1 MRWLKRFLRIVA
13 WLVAIVVAIPVLG
26 FAYGFLTT
34 AGEPP
39 SQSPQ
44 AAPSAIG
51 TRLRDTIPGYQRPEE
66 STFLTYPEWAIVYAA
81 RDYAAFVDDRSE
93 SDFPYLAAIGRFWQD
108 YAVVTRAAAAYPFN
122 AQNHLML
129 VVIGTSHTI
138 EHGLQW
144 AWENTAG
151 RLTAWAAGGRR
162 TPQDVHLAATAAEY
176 AAFLDQVPWY
186 RFPYAE
192 ARAGL
197 WQAPVADGRAAIR
210 SWERRLAFGLSYSIK
225 QAYAAL
231 IASGLEATSEAAQS
245 TIHVWAQGPVTEAI
259 LGEPDTSI
267 VRPLGDDGTVFVT
280 TRYQAFTGLLPR
292 LVDRGVRFVEI
303 GGNRLILLTVLSQT
317 QPVAPPDVRQLFA
330 HALPADPSRRR
341 TGFVVPVSSLH
352 VVLPLLSAAGA
363 ELEHVYDY

>member
-13 WLVAIVVAIPVLG
+13 WLLAIVIAIPVLG
-26 FAYGFLTT
+26 FAYGWLTT

-39 SQSPQ
+39 PPSPQ
-44 AAPSAIG
+44 AAPSAIAAQ
-51 TRLRDTIPGYQRPEE
+51 LRDAIPGYKRPEE

-81 RDYAAFVDDRSE
+81 RDYAAFVEDRSE
-93 SDFPYLAAIGRFWQD
+93 SDFPYLAYIGRFWQD
-108 YAVVTRAAAAYPFN
+108 YATVARAAAEYPFN

-151 RLTAWAAGGRR
+151 RLGAWAAGGAK
-162 TPQDVHLAATAAEY
+162 TPQDVHLAETVAEY

-186 RFPYAE
+186 RFPYAD
-192 ARAGL
+192 ARTEL
-197 WQAPVADGRAAIR
+197 WQAPVADGRAAVR
-210 SWERRLAFGLSYSIK
+210 SWERRLAFGLSFSIK

-259 LGEPDTSI
+259 LGEPGTS
-267 VRPLGDDGTVFVT
+267 VERQLGDDGTVFVT
-280 TRYQAFTGLLPR
+280 TRYQAFTELLPR
-292 LVDRGVRFVEI
+292 LVEKGVRFVEI
-303 GGNRLILLTVLSQT
+303 GGNRDILLTVLSQD
-317 QPVAPPDVRQLFA
+317 PPAPPPGVRQLFS
-330 HALPADPSRRR
+330 HALPAEPSRRR
-341 TGFVVPVSSLH
+341 TGFVVSVSSLH
-352 VVLPLLSAAGA
+352 AALPLLASGGA
-363 ELEHVYDY
+363 RLEHVYDY